1 MGDYSWL
8 ERLLFPRTKLD
19 FDKLTRV
26 MRGKTV
32 LITGASSGIGEQL
45 AYVLGRCEVHL
56 LLTGRNEEK
65 LREMKAA
72 IEGGARDPGGAET
85 GNEKDRA
92 VVSVF
97 GADLRD
103 GEQLARIIEFVSLQA
118 APPDILVSNA
128 GLSIR
133 RSIFDSLDRPHDF
146 ARTMAINYTAP
157 VQLLLAMIPSLGS
170 VRGQIIN
177 VSTIN
182 ASLIPFPKWAA
193 YQASKTA
200 FDVWLR
206 SAAPELNAGGIA
218 TTSVYLPLVRTP
230 MIAPTAAYAKAPA
243 MSAEHAASMIAK
255 SMYTRKRT
263 IRPWWLPLG
272 QLASLWGRGAWERLA
287 PSRMRRREKR

>member
-1 MGDYSWL
+1 MRGYNWL

-19 FDKLTRV
+19 LDRLTRA
-26 MRGKTV
+26 MQGKTV

-45 AYVLGRCEVHL
+45 AYILGRCEVHL
-56 LLTGRNEEK
+56 LLTGRNEDK
-65 LREMKAA
+65 LKEIKAA
-72 IEGGARDPGGAET
+72 IEGGAGNTRRTGA
-85 GNEKDRA
+85 RA
-92 VVSVF
+92 AVSVF

-103 GEQLARIIEFVSLQA
+103 EEQLARFLDFVSLQA
-118 APPDILVSNA
+118 VPPDIFVSNA

-133 RSIFDSLDRPHDF
+133 RSIYDSLDRPHDF

-157 VQLLLAMIPSLGS
+157 VRLLLAFIPSLQR
-170 VRGQIIN
+170 VRGQVIN

-182 ASLIPFPKWAA
+182 AALIPFPKWAA
-193 YQASKTA
+193 YQASKAA

-206 SAAPELNAGGIA
+206 SVSPELNGGGIA

-230 MIAPTAAYAKAPA
+230 MIAPTEAYAKVPA

-272 QLASLWGRGAWERLA
+272 QLASLLGRGAWERFA
-287 PSRMRRREKR
+287 PSRMQRREER

>member
-1 MGDYSWL
+1 MNDYSLL

-19 FDKLTRV
+19 VDKLTRV

-45 AYVLGRCEVHL
+45 AYALGRCEVHL

-65 LREMKAA
+65 LREIKAA
-72 IEGGARDPGGAET
+72 IEGGAKDSGGT
-85 GNEKDRA
+85 GA
-92 VVSVF
+92 HASVSVY

-103 GEQLARIIEFVSLQA
+103 GEQLAGFIGFLKKQE
-118 APPDILVSNA
+118 APPDVFVSNA

-157 VQLLLAMIPSLGS
+157 VRLMLALIPSLQR
-170 VRGQIIN
+170 VQGQVIN

-206 SAAPELNAGGIA
+206 SVAPELNAAGIA

-230 MIAPTAAYAKAPA
+230 MIAPTAAYSNMPA
-243 MSAEHAASMIAK
+243 MSAEHAARVIAK

-287 PSRMRRREKR
+287 PSRTRRREKR